1 MSKISDKRSYNDDI
15 DIQLNKKYK
24 NNTYSR
30 SELSGMIQWLI
41 DLAGTDCIIE
51 QIINKFT
58 NCKNIK
64 IINVVKL
71 PNKPRAKTIYY
82 ISPNNNVGHWIYY
95 SSDRIEYNSYKLG
108 HQNPGTNQ
116 FCQSFAIM
124 YMLFDVGKSSLSDL
138 QPSSTSGKSSLS
150 DLQPSSTSGKSS
162 LSDLQPSSTS
172 GKSSLSDLQP
182 SSTSRL
188 DENNDLIKTN
198 LEINSLFEHK
208 LEWDVY
214 IIKIINMWEY
224 FLNNGLKDIII
235 LESIRIDA
243 EYNLYNLENKRI
255 TSKYVTFSQDSNNE
269 SELNENWIK
278 YKLQKIKNNAKQIAL
293 NT

>member
-1 MSKISDKRSYNDDI
+1 MSKRSDKRSYNDDI

-58 NCKNIK
+58 NCKTIK

-71 PNKPRAKTIYY
+71 PNKPRANTIYY
-82 ISPNNNVGHWIYY
+82 ISADNDVGHWIYY

-138 QPSSTSGKSSLS
+138 QPNSNTTGLT
-150 DLQPSSTSGKSS
+150 D
-162 LSDLQPSSTS
+162 
-172 GKSSLSDLQP
+172 
-182 SSTSRL
+182 
-188 DENNDLIKTN
+188 NNDLIKTN
-198 LEINSLFEHK
+198 LDLNSLFEHK
-208 LEWDVY
+208 LEWDDY

-243 EYNLYNLENKRI
+243 EYNLYNLKNKRI
-255 TSKYVTFSQDSNNE
+255 TSKYLTFSQDSNNE

>member
-1 MSKISDKRSYNDDI
+1 
-15 DIQLNKKYK
+15 
-24 NNTYSR
+24 
-30 SELSGMIQWLI
+30 
-41 DLAGTDCIIE
+41 
-51 QIINKFT
+51 
-58 NCKNIK
+58 
-64 IINVVKL
+64 
-71 PNKPRAKTIYY
+71 
-82 ISPNNNVGHWIYY
+82 
-95 SSDRIEYNSYKLG
+95 
-108 HQNPGTNQ
+108 
-116 FCQSFAIM
+116 
-124 YMLFDVGKSSLSDL
+124 MLFDVGKSSLSDL
-138 QPSSTSGKSSLS
+138 QPSSSSGKSSLS
-150 DLQPSSTSGKSS
+150 DLQPSSSSGKSS
-162 LSDLQPSSTS
+162 LSDLQPNSTS

-182 SSTSRL
+182 NSNITGL
-188 DENNDLIKTN
+188 AENNDLIKTN
-198 LEINSLFEHK
+198 LDLNSLFEHK
-208 LEWDVY
+208 LEWDDY

>member
-1 MSKISDKRSYNDDI
+1 MSKRSDKRSYNDDI
-15 DIQLNKKYK
+15 EFYDSHKKYK
-24 NNTYSR
+24 NNIYSR

-58 NCKNIK
+58 NCKTIK

-71 PNKPRAKTIYY
+71 PNKPRANTIYY
-82 ISPNNNVGHWIYY
+82 ISADNNVGHWVYY

-124 YMLFDVGKSSLSDL
+124 YMLFDVGKSSSLSL
-138 QPSSTSGKSSLS
+138 QHNAGCKSSSLSLQHSSTSDKSSANTTGLS
-150 DLQPSSTSGKSS
+150 D
-162 LSDLQPSSTS
+162 
-172 GKSSLSDLQP
+172 
-182 SSTSRL
+182 
-188 DENNDLIKTN
+188 NNNLIKTN
-198 LEINSLFEHK
+198 LDLNSLFEHK
-208 LEWDVY
+208 LEWDDY

-235 LESIRIDA
+235 SESIRIDA

-255 TSKYVTFSQDSNNE
+255 TSKYLTFSQDSNNE
-269 SELNENWIK
+269 PELNENWIK